1 MKRGNMK
8 QHRILTEEERNQA
21 YKQDMQ
27 KFLWVSLLGIVT
39 GAASGFTGTVFAMC
53 ITAAVSLREQ
63 YPWILFLMPL
73 GGLLIAWMYQKYSK
87 PENAIHGTDLVID
100 SIQSSEPLPKRI
112 VPLIFTGTV
121 LTQLFGGSA
130 GREGAALQIGGGIA
144 SWLGY
149 IFKRSRREIHIMTIC
164 GMAGCFAALFG
175 TPITAAVFAME
186 VATVG
191 VLQYTAILPCTLA
204 CFTAFLIS
212 QQMGE
217 PVTAYV
223 LSSVPSLDLL
233 TAGKVVLLA
242 ALCGL
247 TAMLFCYISHQT
259 SHLMQ
264 KWFRNPYIRVI
275 AGGCTVVIL
284 ILIFGNAYSGAGSTL
299 IDRAIIE
306 GQADPWGWIVKI
318 ILTAITLGAGF
329 KGGEIV
335 PAFSVGA
342 VLGCTVSAVLG
353 LDPSFGAALGFVCLF
368 CGITNC
374 PLASLILSAE
384 VFGVSGSLYFMLA
397 VAVSYILSGYT
408 SVYSRQSFETGALKD
423 ALNGQ
428 ERK

>member
-1 MKRGNMK
+1 MK
-8 QHRILTEEERNQA
+8 QRKVLTEEERNQA
-21 YKQDMQ
+21 YKHDMQ
-27 KFLWVSLLGIVT
+27 KFAWVSVLGIAT
-39 GAASGFTGTVFAMC
+39 GAVSGFVGTVFAMC
-53 ITAAVSLREQ
+53 ITAAVGFRDE
-63 YPWILFLMPL
+63 YPWLLYLMPL
-73 GGLLIAWMYQKYSK
+73 GGLVIVWMYQKYSN
-87 PENAIHGTDLVID
+87 PGNAIHGTDLVID

-112 VPLIFTGTV
+112 VPLIFSGTV
-121 LTQLFGGSA
+121 ITQLFGGSA

-149 IFKRSRREIHIMTIC
+149 IFKRNRREIHIMTIC
-164 GMAGCFAALFG
+164 GMAGCFTALFG

-204 CFTAFLIS
+204 CFTAFIIS

-217 PVTAYV
+217 PVTAYA
-223 LSSVPSLDLL
+223 LSSIPSLDLL

-242 ALCGL
+242 AVCGL
-247 TAMLFCYISHQT
+247 AAMLFCYISHKT
-259 SHLMQ
+259 SHIMQ
-264 KWFRNPYIRVI
+264 KKFRNPYIRVI
-275 AGGCTVVIL
+275 VGGCAVTAL
-284 ILIFGNAYSGAGSTL
+284 IMIFGNTYSGAGGAL
-299 IDRAIIE
+299 IDNAILR
-306 GQADPWGWIVKI
+306 GTADPWGWIVKML
-318 ILTAITLGAGF
+318 LTAITLGAGF

-342 VLGCTVSAVLG
+342 TLGCVASMIFG

-408 SVYSRQSFETGALKD
+408 SVYSRQTFESGALNEVINKSQ
-423 ALNGQ
+423 L
-428 ERK
+428 K